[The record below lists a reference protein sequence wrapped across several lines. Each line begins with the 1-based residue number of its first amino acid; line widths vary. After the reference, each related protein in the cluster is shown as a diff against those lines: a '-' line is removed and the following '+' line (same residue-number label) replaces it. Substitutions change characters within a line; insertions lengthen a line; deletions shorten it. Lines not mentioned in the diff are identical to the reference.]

1 MRALVNRRVTNKNV
15 LSCNTL
21 STFLYP
27 PVHNG
32 NLIVYSDLYVNGT
45 THLRNLDVSGNL
57 YVSNDLDVS
66 GNTVLDGTL
75 DVSGNSIIHANSQ
88 VLGNSVTV
96 GNASVYGRTNMGGN
110 LDISGNIASAGN
122 ISSSGSIVAQ
132 KFVTGQIANMQI
144 LNKTDIDQATTT
156 TLNAAATTTIFSYS
170 YTPKCANSYIVVE
183 YQTKYF
189 FGGGNA
195 DSLYAYA
202 YVNDGIDNRVGET
215 YQQWIDAQG
224 GGTRSGTIFPI
235 VGRYS
240 NENKTAKTI
249 RVDVFNNTN
258 DTLTVTGNDIMTFL
272 KITEIGKSSTPS

>member
-1 MRALVNRRVTNKNV
+1 MSLSMRALVNRRVTNKNV
-15 LSCNTL
+15 KSNNVLAK
-21 STFLYP
+21 FLYP
-27 PVHNG
+27 PIFNG
-32 NLIVYSDLYVNGT
+32 DLLVVSDLYVNGK
-45 THLRNLDVSGNL
+45 THLTNLDVSGNL
-57 YVSNDLDVS
+57 YVSNNVDVSGNFVLYGDIDVSGNLVLDGDIDVSGNLDVS
-66 GNTVLDGTL
+66 GNIT
-75 DVSGNSIIHANSQ
+75 
-88 VLGNSVTV
+88 
-96 GNASVYGRTNMGGN
+96 
-110 LDISGNIASAGN
+110 SAK
-122 ISSSGSIVAQ
+122 SIVAQ
-132 KFVTGQIANMQI
+132 KFVTGQIANIQI
-144 LNKTDIDQATTT
+144 LNKTDIGQATTT

-202 YVNDGIDNRVGET
+202 YVNDGTDNRVGET

-240 NENKTAKTI
+240 NANKTAKTI

>member
-1 MRALVNRRVTNKNV
+1 MSLSMRALVNRKVTNKNV
-15 LSCNTL
+15 KSNDILAK
-21 STFLYP
+21 FLYP
-27 PVHNG
+27 PIFNG
-32 NLIVYSDLYVNGT
+32 DLIVYSDLFVKGT
-45 THLRNLDVSGNL
+45 THLTNLDVSGNL

-75 DVSGNSIIHANSQ
+75 DVSGNITSDQ
-88 VLGNSVTV
+88 
-96 GNASVYGRTNMGGN
+96 
-110 LDISGNIASAGN
+110 
-122 ISSSGSIVAQ
+122 SIVAQ
-132 KFVTGQIANMQI
+132 KFVTGQIANIQI
-144 LNKTDIDQATTT
+144 LNKTDIGQPTTT
-156 TLNAAATTTIFSYS
+156 TVNSAATETLFTYS

-202 YVNDGIDNRVGET
+202 YVNDGTDNRVGET

-240 NENKTAKTI
+240 NANKTAKTI

>member
-1 MRALVNRRVTNKNV
+1 
-15 LSCNTL
+15 
-21 STFLYP
+21 
-27 PVHNG
+27 
-32 NLIVYSDLYVNGT
+32 VYADLYVNGT
-45 THLRNLDVSGNL
+45 THLKNLDVSGNL
-57 YVSNDLDVS
+57 YVSKNVDVSGNTVLDGTLDVS

-144 LNKTDIDQATTT
+144 LNKTDISQATTT
-156 TLNAAATTTIFSYS
+156 TINAAATGTLFTYS
-170 YTPKCANSYIVVE
+170 YTPKCADSYIVVE
-183 YQTKYF
+183 YQTKYA
-189 FGGGNA
+189 FGGAGA
-195 DSLYAYA
+195 DSLTAYA
-202 YVNDGIDNRVGET
+202 IVNDGSDRTVGQT
-215 YQQWIDAQG
+215 YQQWVNSQG

-240 NENKTAKTI
+240 NANKTAKNI
-249 RVDVFNNTN
+249 IVKLQN
-258 DTLTVTGNDIMTFL
+258 DTDSDAVTVTGDDIMTFL

>member
-1 MRALVNRRVTNKNV
+1 MRALVNRKVTNKNV
-15 LSCNTL
+15 KSNDILAK
-21 STFLYP
+21 FLYP
-27 PVHNG
+27 PIFNG
-32 NLIVYSDLYVNGT
+32 DLIVYSDLFVKGT
-45 THLRNLDVSGNL
+45 THLTNLDVSGNL
-57 YVSNDLDVS
+57 YVAQNVDIS

-75 DVSGNSIIHANSQ
+75 DVSGNITCDQ
-88 VLGNSVTV
+88 
-96 GNASVYGRTNMGGN
+96 
-110 LDISGNIASAGN
+110 
-122 ISSSGSIVAQ
+122 SIVAQ
-132 KFVTGQIANMQI
+132 KFVTGQIANMRI
-144 LNKTDIDQATTT
+144 LNKTDIGQAATTT
-156 TLNAAATTTIFSYS
+156 LIAAATTTIFTYS
-170 YTPKCANSYIVVE
+170 YTPECANSYIVVD

-202 YVNDGIDNRVGET
+202 YVNDGSDNRVGET

-240 NENKTAKTI
+240 NANKTAKTI

-258 DTLTVTGNDIMTFL
+258 DTVTVTGDDIMTFL

>member
-1 MRALVNRRVTNKNV
+1 MSLSMRALVNRRVTNKNV
-15 LSCNTL
+15 KSNNVLAK
-21 STFLYP
+21 FLYP
-27 PVHNG
+27 PIFNG
-32 NLIVYSDLYVNGT
+32 DLIVVSDLYVNGK
-45 THLRNLDVSGNL
+45 THLTNLDVSGNL
-57 YVSNDLDVS
+57 YVSKNVDIS

-75 DVSGNSIIHANSQ
+75 DVSGNTI
-88 VLGNSVTV
+88 
-96 GNASVYGRTNMGGN
+96 
-110 LDISGNIASAGN
+110 LDGTLDVSGNITCDQ
-122 ISSSGSIVAQ
+122 SIVAQ
-132 KFVTGQIANMQI
+132 KFVTGQIANIQI
-144 LNKTDIDQATTT
+144 LNKTDIGQATTT
-156 TLNAAATTTIFSYS
+156 TLNAAATTTLFTYS
-170 YTPKCANSYIVVE
+170 YTPKCANSYIVVD

-202 YVNDGIDNRVGET
+202 YVNDGNDNRVGET

-240 NENKTAKTI
+240 NANKTAKTI